1 MYLDGTATSGITCAQ
16 LMHSKLLY
24 QDCWRFAMSQSAS
37 DRRRFLKAAT
47 FGSVGLFQAC
57 RRTGASNTAVFQ
69 KGLGRE
75 LKDDWSSTRDLRPLV
90 RFPQKAPLILL
101 TDRAPQLETSLHYFR
116 EDLTPNNVHFV
127 RWHLAGIATAVNI
140 AEWRL
145 EIAGAVNRPVQLSM
159 DELRRRFEAVSLI
172 ALNQCSGNSRG
183 LFSPR
188 VPGGQWRHGA
198 MGNARWTGVRLK
210 DILDYAGVKAS
221 AVEVSFRGLDV
232 PPLSTIPVVERSL
245 KIDHARDGEVMVA
258 YEMNEAPLPILNGFP
273 VRLIVPGW
281 YGTWWIKSLS
291 FVTVRDTPLRNFWME
306 KAYRIPN
313 TPDVT
318 ESPNHPDADTVPINK
333 FAVHSIFVSPEPG
346 ETVVA
351 GRPREVQGLA
361 MDYGA
366 GIKRVEFSSDGGRS
380 WTETTLDP
388 DLGRYSWRRWRIR
401 WLPPKPGLYRWMVRA
416 TNNAGVGQLQ
426 YMWNRGGYHRSVIEH
441 MDVKVV

>member
-1 MYLDGTATSGITCAQ
+1 
-16 LMHSKLLY
+16 
-24 QDCWRFAMSQSAS
+24 
-37 DRRRFLKAAT
+37 
-47 FGSVGLFQAC
+47 
-57 RRTGASNTAVFQ
+57 
-69 KGLGRE
+69 
-75 LKDDWSSTRDLRPLV
+75 
-90 RFPQKAPLILL
+90 
-101 TDRAPQLETSLHYFR
+101 
-116 EDLTPNNVHFV
+116 LTPNSVHFV
-127 RWHLAGIATAVNI
+127 RWHLDGIATTVNI

-198 MGNARWTGVRLK
+198 MGNTRWTGVRLK

-232 PPLSTIPVVERSL
+232 PPLSTIAVVERSL
-245 KIDHARDGEVMVA
+245 KIDHARDGEVMIA
-258 YEMNEAPLPILNGFP
+258 YEMNEAPLPMLNGFP

-313 TPDVT
+313 NPDVT
-318 ESPNHPDADTVPINK
+318 ESPNHPDEDTVPINK

-346 ETVVA
+346 ETVLA

-388 DLGRYSWRRWRIR
+388 DLGRYSWRRWRVR
-401 WLPPKPGLYRWMVRA
+401 WQPAKPGVYRCMIRA
-416 TNNAGVGQLQ
+416 TNNAGVGQLH

-441 MDVKVV
+441 MDVKAI